1 MSLGM
6 RYFSYVATQ
15 QYTLNKVLIRMEAGT
30 RPASIKNNK
39 LKDYEVNNQKLVID
53 FHSKVKVYRLSW
65 RQSKRTAGQSTV
77 IYSDCSFS
85 SRC

>member
-65 RQSKRTAGQSTV
+65 CQSKRAAGQCTTIHSHTTFGRW
-77 IYSDCSFS
+77 C
-85 SRC
+85 